1 MSLDNPIKDSGERTN
16 FDSGAV
22 RDLRTGKGRMDL
34 VPLDI
39 AHALIK
45 YAPTT
50 PYTTERERHP
60 DDNTLLEMDDFVYNG
75 DTTAMVAAMYE
86 MILHS
91 DIFVSEYLDVAKDLG
106 VEVNMENVTARELVA
121 NAVFVCSKHFEN
133 GTLKYGE
140 RNWEKGMPVHVY
152 VDSGARHYCK
162 MIAGFM
168 DEPHHLAA
176 LWNMMCAVWT
186 FQRRKD
192 LIDLP
197 CGKSLNAKAFK

>member
-1 MSLDNPIKDSGERTN
+1 MNTNPIKDSGDRTN

-22 RDLRTGKGRMDL
+22 RDLRVGKGRMDL

-39 AHALIK
+39 ANFLIN

-50 PYTTERERHP
+50 PFRIERENHP
-60 DDNTLLEMDDFVYNG
+60 VDYTLCNMDEFIYNG
-75 DTTAMVAAMYE
+75 SDTAMVAAMYD

-91 DIFVSEYLDVAKDLG
+91 DVFVDAYLETAKELE
-106 VEVNMENVTARELVA
+106 VEVDLDKVTARELVA
-121 NAVFVCSKHFEN
+121 NAILVCSRHFEN

-152 VDSGARHYCK
+152 VDSGARHYIK
-162 MIAGFM
+162 MLAGFM

-176 LWNMMCAVWT
+176 LWNMMCAQWT

-192 LIDLP
+192 LNDLP
-197 CGKSLNAKAFK
+197 CGKSSNEKAFK